1 MTNGANVTFRNA
13 IVRAGKM
20 IQFKYRSE
28 GRELAEILRSNEPL
42 GLGERELLAQ
52 LVTGE
57 WCNTAGGQSHTYG
70 DIMFA
75 VTVSKYFK
83 HRTKTDN
90 IKKTAVYAECLEKF
104 NVAEST
110 VRKYIKLHEDRMADG
125 INDIPEKLISTR
137 ILPKKGASE

>member
-1 MTNGANVTFRNA
+1 MTNGTNVTFRNA

-20 IQFKYRSE
+20 IQFKYRSD

-42 GLGERELLAQ
+42 GLSERELLAQ

-57 WCNTAGGQSHTYG
+57 WCNTAGGQTNTYA

-83 HRTKTDN
+83 HRTETDN
-90 IKKTAVYAECLEKF
+90 IKKTAVYAECFEKF
-104 NVAEST
+104 KVAEST
-110 VRKYIKLHEDRMADG
+110 VRKYIKLHEDRLADG
-125 INDIPEKLISTR
+125 INDIPEKLIS
-137 ILPKKGASE
+137 IGNSPKKDTPE

>member
-1 MTNGANVTFRNA
+1 MTNGTNVTFLNA
-13 IVRAGKM
+13 IVRAGKL
-20 IQFKYRSE
+20 IQYKYRSE

-57 WCNTAGGQSHTYG
+57 WCNSAGGQSKTYG

-83 HRTKTDN
+83 HRTETDN
-90 IKKTAVYAECLEKF
+90 IKKTAVYAECFEKF

-125 INDIPEKLISTR
+125 INDIPENLIS
-137 ILPKKGASE
+137 IGNLPQKGTPE